1 MIKRLRSDEGGN
13 YFAKPK
19 SNIAFISSGSKLLDL
34 ALGGGWAERRIANVV
49 GDKSSGKTLLMIEAA
64 ANFAIKYPKGKIMY
78 REAES
83 AFDIPY
89 AKALGMPIDQVD
101 FGDPEKPFETVEE
114 LHADIV
120 SCIKKSKGPIL
131 YILDSLDALSDQ
143 AEMERDMG
151 EGSYG
156 AEKAKKLSQ
165 MFRRITSQMASS
177 NMTLIIVSQVRDKIG
192 VTFGRKTTRSGGR
205 ALDFYASQVLYVSHI
220 GVVPKTVNGI
230 KRPVAIYIKA
240 KVDKNKCSL
249 PFREAEFKIIFGYG
263 IDDIEACLYWLKET
277 KYLSDLELT
286 ELGMKE
292 YLRTLNRKSDDEY
305 WKEVKHIH
313 QVIGRRW
320 WDVEKSFLPNR
331 RKY

>member
-1 MIKRLRSDEGGN
+1 MVKRLRSEEGGN

-19 SNIAFISSGSKLLDL
+19 SNTVFISSGSKLLDL

-49 GDKSSGKTLLMIEAA
+49 GDKSTGKTLIMIEAA
-64 ANFAIKYPKGKIMY
+64 ANFAIKYPKGEIKY

-89 AKALGMPIDQVD
+89 AKALGMPVDQVD
-101 FGDPEKPFETVEE
+101 FGDPSKPLETIED
-114 LHADIV
+114 LFADIG

-143 AEMERDMG
+143 AEMERDIG

-165 MFRRITSQMASS
+165 MFRRITSQMVSS

-205 ALDFYASQVLYVSHI
+205 ALDFYASQVLYISHI
-220 GVVPKTVNGI
+220 GVVTKTVSNI
-230 KRPVAIYIKA
+230 KRPYGVEIKA
-240 KVDKNKCSL
+240 KVDKNKVGL
-249 PFREAEFKIIFGYG
+249 PLREAEFKIIFGFG
-263 IDDIEACLYWLKET
+263 IDDVEACLDWLKET
-277 KYLSDLELT
+277 KYLGDLELT
-286 ELGMKE
+286 ESGMKE
-292 YLRTLNRKSDDEY
+292 YLRELNRKSDDQY
-305 WKEVKHIH
+305 WKEVKRIH
-313 QVIGRRW
+313 SVIGRRW
-320 WDVEKSFLPNR
+320 WDVEKHFLPNR
-331 RKY
+331 KKY